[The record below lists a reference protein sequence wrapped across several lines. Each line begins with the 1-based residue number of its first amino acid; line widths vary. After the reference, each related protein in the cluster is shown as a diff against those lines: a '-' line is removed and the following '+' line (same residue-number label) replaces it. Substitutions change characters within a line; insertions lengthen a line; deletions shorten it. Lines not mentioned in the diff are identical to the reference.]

1 MSSLENVKNVHER
14 LVIKRYGFHF
24 LEFMNYS
31 GFIVVDFIKAL
42 LSDTEYNKN
51 ILKIIRST

>member
-31 GFIVVDFIKAL
+31 GFIVVDFKVL